1 LETQRVKGCA
11 LVIGSPFLNHHHHHH
26 LFKNR
31 PNTNAEKKERREKEK
46 ESRRRAILNTLYAPA
61 VPAALELR
69 RAVVVPEVGVAHD
82 FEKKERKKMRDLH
95 FSHRESKDDFKL
107 SSTL

>member
-1 LETQRVKGCA
+1 M
-11 LVIGSPFLNHHHHHH
+11 NH

-31 PNTNAEKKERREKEK
+31 LTAKNQSKKNKIKRERER
-46 ESRRRAILNTLYAPA
+46 ESRAPA

>member
-11 LVIGSPFLNHHHHHH
+11 LVIGSPFLNHHHHHHHH

-69 RAVVVPEVGVAHD
+69 RAVVVPEVGVAHN
-82 FEKKERKKMRDLH
+82 F
-95 FSHRESKDDFKL
+95 
-107 SSTL
+107 